1 MREAPS
7 IALIAALQDLGANVR
22 VYDPAGMA
30 QAREVLADV
39 TYCDGPYEYASGV
52 GRGRGR

>member
-30 QAREVLADV
+30 QARQVLADV